1 MTALQEQCIELL
13 PVIQAGAEGK
23 KIECFNGKK
32 WVHKTE
38 PGFLVTL
45 SYRVAK
51 PTRIFNGYTLPAPET
66 VALPL
71 GTWYFTPKLTGENF
85 VMTAMWNHRTY
96 DYRLLAR
103 GLVFLTENDAE
114 RNALAMLGKDPDNGV
129 VGE

>member
-1 MTALQEQCIELL
+1 MTTLQEQCIELL

-51 PTRIFNGYTLPAPET
+51 THEVNGFTVPAAET
-66 VALPL
+66 TAPKHK
-71 GTWYFTPKLTGENF
+71 TEYWTPYLAN
-85 VMTAMWNHRTY
+85 Y
-96 DYRLLAR
+96 DWVNDYIWDDDVVDKRLLVR
-103 GLVFLTENDAE
+103 GLVFLQKEHAVANAKAMCGIDPAAE
-114 RNALAMLGKDPDNGV
+114 
-129 VGE
+129 E